1 MTPQLNSK
9 PNLKIDLLWTQN
21 QAWKKNLIQIYF
33 KNFSVSFGED
43 AKTEVGFS
51 VFLFKKNFIIKLH
64 K

>member
-33 KNFSVSFGED
+33 KNFRVSFGED

-51 VFLFKKNFIIKLH
+51 GFFYLKKTLL
-64 K
+64 